1 MNMLDKD
8 MERHLHNPQ
17 MDLSPKRKPYWKGA
31 HRDWKFWLVALFLLA
46 LMIFYTMSD
55 NFALRGRG
63 PRTLQTQPI
72 QPIQQPMP
80 AVPAP

>member
-17 MDLSPKRKPYWKGA
+17 MDLSPKRHAYWKRA
-31 HRDWKFWLVALFLLA
+31 HRDWKFWIVMMFMIA

-55 NFALRGRG
+55 NFALIHRG
-63 PRTLQTQPI
+63 PSTELQRS
-72 QPIQQPMP
+72 QQPTP
-80 AVPAP
+80 VNVGP